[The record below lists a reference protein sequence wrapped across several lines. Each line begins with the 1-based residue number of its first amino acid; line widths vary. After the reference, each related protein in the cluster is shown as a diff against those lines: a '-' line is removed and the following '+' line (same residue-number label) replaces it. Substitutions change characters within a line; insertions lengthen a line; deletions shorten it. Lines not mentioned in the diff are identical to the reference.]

1 MALSKKPTQNK
12 PAISEDVVEA
22 LINKGGRVPTAEPK
36 KMVMEVEE
44 KQQKKL
50 LKGGQVPVQLRLS
63 PDILDMI
70 DGLIAQRLIPI
81 SRHMWFMNA
90 IAEQIK
96 REQEG

>member
-12 PAISEDVVEA
+12 PTVSEDVVEA
-22 LINKGGRVPTAEPK
+22 LINKGGRVPATELK
-36 KMVMEVEE
+36 KTVMEVEE
-44 KQQKKL
+44 KQPKKL

-70 DGLIAQRLIPI
+70 DGLIEQRLIPI

-90 IAEQIK
+90 ISEQIK

>member
-1 MALSKKPTQNK
+1 MSLSKKPTQNK
-12 PAISEDVVEA
+12 PAVSEDIVEA
-22 LINKGGRVPTAEPK
+22 LINKGGRVPAAEPK
-36 KMVMEVEE
+36 TTVIGVAE

-70 DGLIAQRLIPI
+70 DGLIDQRLIPI

-90 IAEQIK
+90 ISEQIK